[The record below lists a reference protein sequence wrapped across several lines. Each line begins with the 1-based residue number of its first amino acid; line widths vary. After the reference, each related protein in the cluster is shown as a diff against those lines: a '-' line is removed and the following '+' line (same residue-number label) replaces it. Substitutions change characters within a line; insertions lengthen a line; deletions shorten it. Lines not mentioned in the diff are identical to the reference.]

1 MDTSGAS
8 DPDAA
13 PDPAAAPD
21 AGPTGR
27 DRSGDLARFAA
38 FERLRLD
45 RPEAGILRIVLD
57 SPGRLN
63 AVDRPMHAELCDIW
77 PVVDRDPETRVV
89 VVHGEGGVFSA
100 GGDLEMVKATA
111 ADFEYRNGVL
121 REARQLVHHM
131 IDCSTPVISA
141 IEGPAVGAGL
151 AVALLADISVA
162 GRTARLI
169 DGHTKLGVAA
179 GDHAAVIWPLLCGM
193 AKAKYYL
200 MTCETLSGEEAER
213 IGLVSRCVDDDAVI
227 DTAMEVAR
235 RIAAGSTTA
244 LRWTKYTMNNW
255 LRSAGPAFDASVAY
269 EMLGFTG
276 PDVAEGVAAI
286 EQKRR
291 AAFDAGSPD
300 C

>member
-1 MDTSGAS
+1 MDT
-8 DPDAA
+8 AA
-13 PDPAAAPD
+13 DRPA
-21 AGPTGR
+21 
-27 DRSGDLARFAA
+27 DRPADLERYAA

-45 RPEAGILRIVLD
+45 RPAPGILRIVLD
-57 SPGRLN
+57 SPGKLN
-63 AVDRPMHAELCDIW
+63 AVDRAMHAELCDIW
-77 PVVDRDPETRVV
+77 PVIDRDPEARAV
-89 VVHGEGGVFSA
+89 VVHGAGGVFSA
-100 GGDLEMVKATA
+100 GGDLEMVRATT

-151 AVALLADISVA
+151 AVALLADISIA

-200 MTCETLSGEEAER
+200 MTCEPLSGEEAER
-213 IGLVSRCVDDDAVI
+213 IGLVSRCVDDDVVL
-227 DTAMEVAR
+227 DTAMEVAVR
-235 RIAAGSTTA
+235 LASGSTTA
-244 LRWTKYTMNNW
+244 LRRTKYTMNNW
-255 LRSAGPAFDASVAY
+255 LRQAGPTFDASVAM

-276 PDVAEGVAAI
+276 PDVAEGLAAV

-291 AAFDAGSPD
+291 PVFEPGSPE

>member
-1 MDTSGAS
+1 MVDTSA
-8 DPDAA
+8 DRTADH
-13 PDPAAAPD
+13 DRPAD
-21 AGPTGR
+21 L
-27 DRSGDLARFAA
+27 DRYATFT
-38 FERLRLD
+38 RLRLD

-57 SPGRLN
+57 TPGRLN
-63 AVDRPMHAELCDIW
+63 AVDRAMHAELCDIW
-77 PVVDRDPETRVV
+77 PVIDRDPDTRVV

-111 ADFEYRNGVL
+111 SDFEYRNGVM

-131 IDCSTPVISA
+131 IDCCTPVVSA

-151 AVALLADISVA
+151 AVALLADISIA

-200 MTCETLSGEEAER
+200 MTCESLSGEEAER
-213 IGLVSRCVDDDAVI
+213 IGLVSRCVEDDEVL

-235 RIAAGSTTA
+235 KLAAGSTTA

-255 LRSAGPAFDASVAY
+255 LRQAGPTFDASVAM

-276 PDVAEGVAAI
+276 PDVVEGVAAI

-291 AAFDAGSPD
+291 PAFEPGTPE

>member
-1 MDTSGAS
+1 MPG
-8 DPDAA
+8 
-13 PDPAAAPD
+13 
-21 AGPTGR
+21 GL
-27 DRSGDLARFAA
+27 DRYAA

-45 RPEAGILRIVLD
+45 RPEDGILRIVLD
-57 SPGRLN
+57 TPGRLN
-63 AVDRPMHAELCDIW
+63 AVDRAMHAELCDIW
-77 PVVDRDPETRVV
+77 PVIDRDPDTRAVL
-89 VVHGEGGVFSA
+89 VHGEGAVFSA
-100 GGDLEMVKATA
+100 GGDLEMVRAMTDDPA
-111 ADFEYRNGVL
+111 YRNAVF

-131 IDCSTPVISA
+131 IDCSTPVVSA

-151 AVALLADISVA
+151 AVALMADISVA

-200 MTCETLSGEEAER
+200 MTCEPLSGEEAER
-213 IGLVSRCVDDDAVI
+213 IGLVSRCAEDGEVI

-235 RIAAGSTTA
+235 RLAAGSTTA

-255 LRSAGPAFDASVAY
+255 LRSAGPAFDASVAM

-276 PDVAEGVAAI
+276 PDVLEGIAAV

-291 AAFDAGSPD
+291 PSFEPGSVD

>member
-1 MDTSGAS
+1 MDTTAGQ
-8 DPDAA
+8 DRPDQPDRAA
-13 PDPAAAPD
+13 
-21 AGPTGR
+21 
-27 DRSGDLARFAA
+27 DLARYDA
-38 FERLRLD
+38 FTRLRLD
-45 RPEAGILRIVLD
+45 RPEEGVLRIVLD

-63 AVDRPMHAELCDIW
+63 AVDRAMHAELCDIW
-77 PVVDRDPETRVV
+77 PVIDRDPLTRVV

-111 ADFEYRNGVL
+111 ADFEYRNGVM

-151 AVALLADISVA
+151 AVALLADISIA

-200 MTCETLSGEEAER
+200 MTCESLSGEEAER
-213 IGLVSRCVDDDAVI
+213 IGLVSRCVDDEAVV

-235 RIAAGSTTA
+235 RLAAGSTTA

-255 LRSAGPAFDASVAY
+255 LRQAGPTFDASVAM

-276 PDVAEGVAAI
+276 PDVVEGVAAL

-291 AAFDAGSPD
+291 PTFEPGPPE

>member
-1 MDTSGAS
+1 MDRA
-8 DPDAA
+8 D
-13 PDPAAAPD
+13 
-21 AGPTGR
+21 
-27 DRSGDLARFAA
+27 DLQPYSFI
-38 FERLRLD
+38 ERLRLD
-45 RPEAGILRIVLD
+45 RPEEGVLRIVLD
-57 SPGRLN
+57 SPGRMN
-63 AVDRPMHAELCDIW
+63 AVDREMHAELCDIW
-77 PVVDRDPETRVV
+77 PLIDRDPATRVV

-100 GGDLEMVKATA
+100 GGDLEMVKAMTD
-111 ADFEYRNGVL
+111 DFEYRNGVF

-131 IDCSTPVISA
+131 IDCSTPVVSA

-151 AVALLADISVA
+151 AVALLADISIA

-200 MTCETLSGEEAER
+200 MTCEPLSGEEAER
-213 IGLVSRCVDDDAVI
+213 IGLVSRCVEDGEVL
-227 DTAMEVAR
+227 DTAMDVAR
-235 RIAAGSTTA
+235 RLASGSTTA

-255 LRSAGPAFDASVAY
+255 LRSAGPAFDASVAM

-276 PDVAEGVAAI
+276 PDVAEGIAAI

-291 AAFDAGSPD
+291 PQFAPGPPE

>member
-1 MDTSGAS
+1 MLH
-8 DPDAA
+8 DPD
-13 PDPAAAPD
+13 PERPADLD
-21 AGPTGR
+21 AYR
-27 DRSGDLARFAA
+27 A
-38 FERLRLD
+38 FDRLRLD
-45 RPEAGILRIVLD
+45 RPEPGILRIVLD

-63 AVDRPMHAELCDIW
+63 AVDRAMHAELCDIW
-77 PVVDRDPETRVV
+77 PVVDRDPHTRAV

-111 ADFEYRNGVL
+111 ADFEYRNGVM

-162 GRTARLI
+162 GRSARLI

-200 MTCETLSGEEAER
+200 MTCETLTGEEAER
-213 IGLVSRCVDDDAVI
+213 IGLVSRCVDDDAVV
-227 DTAMEVAR
+227 DTAMDVAR
-235 RIAAGSTTA
+235 RLAGGSTTA

-255 LRSAGPAFDASVAY
+255 LRSAGPAFDASVAF

-276 PDVAEGVAAI
+276 PDVVEGVAAI

-291 AAFDAGSPD
+291 PDFAPGSPD

>member
-1 MDTSGAS
+1 MDTTAGQ
-8 DPDAA
+8 DRPDQPDRAA
-13 PDPAAAPD
+13 
-21 AGPTGR
+21 
-27 DRSGDLARFAA
+27 DLARYDA
-38 FERLRLD
+38 FTRLRLD
-45 RPEAGILRIVLD
+45 RPEEGILRIVLD

-63 AVDRPMHAELCDIW
+63 AVDRAMHAELCDIW
-77 PVVDRDPETRVV
+77 PVIDRDPSTRVV

-111 ADFEYRNGVL
+111 ADFEYRNGVM

-151 AVALLADISVA
+151 AVALLADISIA

-200 MTCETLSGEEAER
+200 LTCDPLSGEEAER
-213 IGLVSRCVDDDAVI
+213 IGLVSLCVDDDLVQAR
-227 DTAMEVAR
+227 ALEVAVQLSQGAQSA
-235 RIAAGSTTA
+235 I
-244 LRWTKYTMNNW
+244 RWTKQALNNW
-255 LRSAGPAFDASVAY
+255 YRSQSAILDGSLAY
-269 EMLGFTG
+269 EFLGFVGEDAREGLASHVEKRSPHFEGPTG
-276 PDVAEGVAAI
+276 E
-286 EQKRR
+286 
-291 AAFDAGSPD
+291 
-300 C
+300 

>member
-1 MDTSGAS
+1 MDPT
-8 DPDAA
+8 AA
-13 PDPAAAPD
+13 
-21 AGPTGR
+21 
-27 DRSGDLARFAA
+27 DRPEDLDRYAA
-38 FERLRLD
+38 FTRLRLE
-45 RPEAGILRIVLD
+45 RPEPGILRIVLD

-63 AVDRPMHAELCDIW
+63 AVNRAMHAELCDIW
-77 PVVDRDPETRVV
+77 PVIDRDPHTRAV

-111 ADFEYRNGVL
+111 ADFDYRNGVM

-131 IDCSTPVISA
+131 IDCCTPVVSA

-162 GRTARLI
+162 GRSAKLI

-213 IGLVSRCVDDDAVI
+213 IGLVSRCVDDDAVL

-235 RIAAGSTTA
+235 RLAAGSTTA

-255 LRSAGPAFDASVAY
+255 LRQAGPAFDASVAM

-276 PDVAEGVAAI
+276 PDVVEGVAAV

-291 AAFDAGSPD
+291 PVFEPGSPE

>member
-1 MDTSGAS
+1 VDHTADRPDVDRPSPDRPS
-8 DPDAA
+8 DL
-13 PDPAAAPD
+13 
-21 AGPTGR
+21 
-27 DRSGDLARFAA
+27 DRYAA
-38 FERLRLD
+38 FERLRLE
-45 RPEAGILRIVLD
+45 RPEPGILRIVLD

-63 AVDRPMHAELCDIW
+63 AVDRAMHAELCDIW
-77 PVVDRDPETRVV
+77 PVIDRDPDTRAV

-111 ADFEYRNGVL
+111 ADFDYRNGVM

-131 IDCSTPVISA
+131 IDCCTPVVSA

-162 GRTARLI
+162 GRSAKLI

-213 IGLVSRCVDDDAVI
+213 IGLVSRCVDDDAVL
-227 DTAMEVAR
+227 DTAMDVAR
-235 RIAAGSTTA
+235 RLAAGSTTA

-255 LRSAGPAFDASVAY
+255 LRQAGPAFDASVAM

-276 PDVAEGVAAI
+276 PDVAEGVAAV

-291 AAFDAGSPD
+291 PVFEPGSPE

>member
-1 MDTSGAS
+1 MVDTSA
-8 DPDAA
+8 DRTADHDRPD
-13 PDPAAAPD
+13 DL
-21 AGPTGR
+21 
-27 DRSGDLARFAA
+27 DRYATFT
-38 FERLRLD
+38 RLRLD

-57 SPGRLN
+57 TPGRLN
-63 AVDRPMHAELCDIW
+63 AVDRAMHAELCDIW
-77 PVVDRDPETRVV
+77 PVIDRDPDTRVV

-111 ADFEYRNGVL
+111 SDFEYRNGVM

-131 IDCSTPVISA
+131 IDCCTPVVSA

-151 AVALLADISVA
+151 AVALLADISIA

-169 DGHTKLGVAA
+169 DGHTKLGVAV

-200 MTCETLSGEEAER
+200 MTCESLSGEEAER
-213 IGLVSRCVDDDAVI
+213 IGLVSRCVEDDEVL

-235 RIAAGSTTA
+235 KLAAGSTTA

-255 LRSAGPAFDASVAY
+255 LRQAGPTFDASVAM

-276 PDVAEGVAAI
+276 PDVVEGVAAI

-291 AAFDAGSPD
+291 PAFEPGTPE